1 MRINKNILLLSS
13 AFMFIFFAFGSVE
26 RYITTFFSEQGFSNV
41 GFYSLILIYVFFTI
55 TNPWVTGFIS
65 KYGAKK
71 SMMLGTIM
79 YGFFIISVSINSIN
93 LVYVSSAL
101 LGISAVLLWVG
112 QSSYLIKASNKEN
125 FGANAG
131 IFTTLLFLGSGIG
144 TPLLGFLIKLLSFR
158 LSFLIYSILPFV
170 SIVLLSR
177 LYDFKTEAKAKNFKS
192 ILIVFKNTVA
202 LKLASTWF
210 ALSFVLGLAIGI
222 IPIDITR
229 TLGIVYVG
237 ILISA
242 FSIVPLFASY
252 ISGKTSDKFGR
263 KNIIKLS
270 YTLLLIGLGLLYL
283 SGTISLVLGIIILAL
298 SFTMLRTMTFALL
311 GDIASKNNLETLTSF
326 FWMMTTIGTVFA
338 LLLSTLI
345 KTHTTI
351 YLISFII
358 GTILFISKLSILRF
372 SLDSIKQ
379 KLAKEIN

>member
-177 LYDFKTEAKAKNFKS
+177 LDDFKTEAKAKNFKS